1 MIRIRIP
8 TNLLILF
15 GAVICLAESPVEP
28 LLGDLRSDI
37 PAVRRQAAAALGRL
51 ADRAAVPSLVAALDD
66 PEASVRREAA
76 KSLGDLK
83 DERSVPGLIK
93 SLADRDA
100 NVRFYAAYALGEI
113 KDPQAAEA
121 LVRALGDPQWNVRD
135 QAAWA
140 LRELR
145 QPQIAPRLVAAL
157 QSPQADFTAV
167 MWLLRQLG
175 PEHALDAAVGL
186 LTAPDVRTRLRALQ
200 TLAEFKES
208 GRIPPLLTALHDHDA
223 AVRLAAIRMLTEAGD
238 ERARQPLE
246 RQATVEQDAA
256 VQAALQEAIAQLS
269 PRKHLVAWWSFDDG
283 NTRVAKDVTGNGNDG
298 EIRGCT
304 PVAGR
309 VGTALQFADG
319 RFVELGQPK
328 NLPIADQPFT
338 VMAWAKTDAARGV
351 VVARGGAFCGFSLYV
366 KDGVAKFG
374 IRRVQDGPTYI
385 AAGKEPV
392 VGDWVHLA
400 GVLHPDRIEVYVN
413 ARLAGTAKTDGLIPG
428 NCGQG
433 MEIGFDVANSPAE
446 ITDAFDGVIDEVK
459 FFHAALSEQDIA
471 AVVEQR

>member
-1 MIRIRIP
+1 M
-8 TNLLILF
+8 
-15 GAVICLAESPVEP
+15 
-28 LLGDLRSDI
+28 
-37 PAVRRQAAAALGRL
+37 GRL
-51 ADRAAVPSLVAALDD
+51 ADRAAVPGLVAALDD

-76 KSLGDLK
+76 KSLGNLK
-83 DERSVPGLIK
+83 DARSVPGLSK

-113 KDPQAAEA
+113 KDPQAGEA
-121 LVRALGDPQWNVRD
+121 LVRALSDPQWTVRD

-140 LRELR
+140 LRELH
-145 QPQIAPRLVAAL
+145 QPEIAPRLVAAL
-157 QSPQADFTAV
+157 KSPQADFPAV

-175 PEHALDAAVGL
+175 PEYALDAAAGL
-186 LTAPDVRTRLRALQ
+186 LTAPDVQTRLRALQ
-200 TLAEFKES
+200 TLAAIEDP
-208 GRIPPLLTALHDHDA
+208 GRIPPLLTALHDREA
-223 AVRLAAIRMLTEAGD
+223 AVRLVAVRALAEAGD
-238 ERARQPLE
+238 ERARQGLE
-246 RQATVEQDAA
+246 RQATAEQDAV
-256 VQAALQEAIAQLS
+256 VQAALQEAITQLS

-319 RFVELGQPK
+319 RFIELGQPK

-338 VMAWAKTDAARGV
+338 VMAWAKTEAARGV

-366 KDGVAKFG
+366 KDGIAKFG
-374 IRRVQDGPTYI
+374 IHRLQDGPTYI
-385 AAGKEPV
+385 AAGTERV

-400 GVLHPDRIEVYVN
+400 GVVHADRIEVYVN
-413 ARLAGTAKTDGLIPG
+413 ARLAGTAKTDGLFPG

-471 AVVEQR
+471 AVLEQR